1 MRSGLALSVGL
12 VLVAGTVPAL
22 AQQVAPTRATS
33 LAVTIGGSRAN
44 EATRLVLGGTAR
56 WELTPHLAF
65 EGAGRWMDRARH
77 PDAYAG
83 ELAVVLGL
91 SGTRESAVPYVVG
104 GVGIHRRSFHRED
117 GAPAAPE
124 FYRRRFAS
132 AVSRAGSRETFT
144 DPTLALGI
152 GVDLPVGGQVTV
164 RPDLRALVLF
174 GGGRRDTVWVGT
186 VSVGYRFQHRPVTPA
201 RR

>member
-1 MRSGLALSVGL
+1 MTIRSAVLAA
-12 VLVAGTVPAL
+12 LVAACGAAPAG
-22 AQQVAPTRATS
+22 AQPAPVTSATS
-33 LAVTIGGSRAN
+33 LAVTAGGSRAD
-44 EATRLVLGGTAR
+44 EATRLVLGGSAR

-65 EGAGRWMDRARH
+65 EGVGRWMDRARH

-124 FYRRRFAS
+124 FYRRRFAD
-132 AVSRAGSRETFT
+132 AVSRAGPRETFT

-152 GVDLPVGGQVTV
+152 GVDLPVGGQITV